1 MRDNRRFTDVVRGVR
16 DAERDVDTMLDA
28 ARLERH
34 ETNRMT
40 GEQKMECFLWT
51 LGAFTAIAFAFV
63 MFGIPVLFG

>member
-1 MRDNRRFTDVVRGVR
+1 MRDNRKFIDVVQGVR
-16 DAERDVDTMLDA
+16 DAERDVDKMLEA

-51 LGAFTAIAFAFV
+51 LGALAALAFAFI